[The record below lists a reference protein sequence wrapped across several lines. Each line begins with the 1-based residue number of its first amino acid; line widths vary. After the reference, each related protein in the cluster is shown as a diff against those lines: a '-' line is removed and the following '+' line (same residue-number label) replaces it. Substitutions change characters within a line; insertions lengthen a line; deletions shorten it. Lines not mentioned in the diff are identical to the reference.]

1 MWWFKI
7 IFNITY
13 RWYNLFIYWMQ
24 NTNRNRGRNIIYI
37 LASLKLHGRYNKY
50 KLISIRSIYLYILR
64 KILNGMHVKIQ
75 NNNNFILLF
84 YKSPI

>member
-1 MWWFKI
+1 
-7 IFNITY
+7 
-13 RWYNLFIYWMQ
+13 MQ